1 MPLTHLRRL
10 GSGHVLATGAH
21 LPYRAVVTQPGE
33 RHVVRSEL
41 AGSSV
46 ATVSVERPI
55 ACIAHMTDLHV
66 TDVQSP
72 ARFEFLNREFSDP
85 RFVKLVP
92 VQRPQEALTPHAL
105 NALISALNTGMTGPL
120 THAPLE
126 LVLTGGDAIDNAQQ
140 NEIRAFTQLLDD
152 GHVQLN
158 SGSSTY
164 EGVQSAAWPDDIFW
178 RPDGGPGEPDLFRRD
193 YGFPLIPG
201 LLDRALRPIDA
212 TGLRVP
218 WLGCHGN
225 HETLCQGVG
234 VVTPALAA
242 AFVGGDKP
250 IELPPAIDRDT
261 AHETFVTRPEAFLA
275 SPSRVVTPDP
285 GRRYCSLED
294 FVSAHTAPGMPAR
307 HGFDDR
313 NLSSRTAYYAHDTES
328 IRFIV
333 LDTGCP
339 AGSADGCIG
348 DEQVHWLEQR
358 LIEVHASYRAN
369 DGGDVETGNEDR
381 LVVIVSHHGS
391 QVLGNNRPHADG
403 SHHGAGPRLLPT
415 LLRFDNV
422 VLWLNG
428 HTHTHAI
435 RPRPDPSGIGG
446 GLWEVTT
453 GSFVDWPCQA
463 RLIEIFDVGDG
474 TVAIAS
480 TLIDHDGPADPAR
493 AETQLELAG
502 LHRQLAGNSP
512 WAGFD
517 SGRAGTPLDRN
528 VILLRHMATGIP

>member
-1 MPLTHLRRL
+1 VPLTHLRRL
-10 GSGHVLATGAH
+10 GAGHVLNAGAR

-55 ACIAHMTDLHV
+55 ACLAHMTDLHV

-105 NALISALNTGMTGPL
+105 SALIRALNTGMGGPL
-120 THAPLE
+120 THAQLE

-140 NEIRAFTQLLDD
+140 NEIRAFTQLLDG
-152 GHVQLN
+152 GHVRLN
-158 SGSSTY
+158 SGSSAY

-178 RPDGGPGEPDLFRRD
+178 NPDGGLGEPDLFRRD
-193 YGFPLIPG
+193 CGFPLLPG

-212 TGLRVP
+212 PGLRVP

-234 VVTPALAA
+234 VVTLALAA
-242 AFVGGDKP
+242 AFVGGEKP

-275 SPSRVVTPDP
+275 SPTRAVTPDP
-285 GRRYCSLED
+285 ERRYCSLED
-294 FVSAHTAPGMPAR
+294 FVSAHIVPGMPAR
-307 HGFDDR
+307 HGFNDR
-313 NLSSRTAYYAHDTES
+313 NRSGRIAYYAHDTPS
-328 IRFIV
+328 VRFIV
-333 LDTGCP
+333 LDTACL
-339 AGSADGCIG
+339 AGSAEGCIG
-348 DEQVHWLEQR
+348 EEQLRWLEKR
-358 LIEVHASYRAN
+358 LIEVHSSYRAN
-369 DGGDVETGNEDR
+369 DGRTIDAGNGDR

-403 SHHGAGPRLLPT
+403 SQYGGGPRLLPT

-428 HTHTHAI
+428 HTHTHRI
-435 RPRPDPSGIGG
+435 RPRADPLGAGN

-463 RLIEIFDVGDG
+463 RLIELFDAGDG
-474 TVAIAS
+474 MIAIAS
-480 TLIDHDGPADPAR
+480 TLIDHDGAADPAG

-517 SGRAGTPLDRN
+517 SGREGTPLDRN
-528 VILLRHMATGIP
+528 VIMLRHMTNGTA